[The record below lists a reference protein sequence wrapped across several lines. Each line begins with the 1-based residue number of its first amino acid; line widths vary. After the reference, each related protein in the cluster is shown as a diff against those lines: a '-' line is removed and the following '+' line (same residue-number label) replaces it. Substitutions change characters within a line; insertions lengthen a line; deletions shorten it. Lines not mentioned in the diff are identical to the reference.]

1 MGQRTVIL
9 ILFMCG
15 LLASCATPAPTVVPT
30 AVQLSR
36 APALQTGFDPQRDGF
51 SFRNYGVKA
60 DISNLTSSDMQRLF
74 GDAVCMIA
82 TESCTLIPAAR
93 IWMEEINRAMQTG
106 HCEGMAVLSQYFY
119 YGVIN
124 PKMFGGDS
132 VAALQLA
139 DNPPLQREI
148 AYWWATQ
155 ATFPTRAHRVV
166 TDPVEAVG
174 LLRAGL
180 HKDADV
186 AQLYTIGIYQTD
198 FNGGHTVTPI
208 GLRDINAT
216 HVAIQIY
223 DNNIPNETREII
235 VDTAKNTWTYTATNV
250 DGVAQSYA
258 GDRTSKTI
266 ELTAAA
272 PRLQKQVCHF
282 CPSNPVVQSV
292 DDLTTFFF
300 SSSATVTTALSKQFS
315 AYFVDGLGRRVG
327 IVLGKVYNEIPNAQI
342 GFLRGAPAQWSP
354 LGMPMLSI
362 PASVN
367 GSLRITGVQNVPI
380 NVTAFGKGKV
390 VALQNLLVDATV
402 ASEIRL
408 DQVGSTVAI
417 ASGTQSSPD
426 IYVGYSDADQNVE
439 MTVKRIVLQKGAK
452 VAASANKQTKTLAML
467 TSDGQSAQVQVSA
480 ADANQSA
487 PVSSQTTVTTD
498 DQSLAPIIDALAPAP
513 VQDISISPTAT
524 IVMPSATPVARRNPP
539 RPTQTKLLPTRLIPT
554 SDSSTAGDDKDDSSD
569 GDGSSKNNGGGE
581 SSTGDGSTVI
591 TDTLGLTP
599 TDVSGGDDTN
609 TRPTWSSGDARPT
622 PENDDGDVAP
632 TPSGDNGDVAPTP
645 SGDDNPRPTPGSGD
659 DDDGDRTRPTP
670 GGGDDNDR
678 TRPTPG
684 GGGDNDRPRPTPG
697 GDGGRTRPTRDRGDH
712 GDGSDSGDT
721 TRNNAP
727 DDGNGQLDAHAP
739 TAVTE
744 EQSDSAPINKTPVPT
759 QNADDS
765 WPVRQYVPPTAVLLK
780 DDGIGELRE

>member
-1 MGQRTVIL
+1 MVMGQRTVIL

-36 APALQTGFDPQRDGF
+36 VSALQTGFDPQRDGF

-166 TDPVEAVG
+166 TDPVEAVD

-208 GLRDINAT
+208 GLRDIDAT

-235 VDTAKNTWTYTATNV
+235 VDTAKNTWTYTAMNV

-258 GDRTSKTI
+258 GDRTSKTL

-362 PASVN
+362 PASVD

-417 ASGTQSSPD
+417 ASGTQSNPD

-439 MTVKRIVLQKGAK
+439 MTVKRVALQKGSKA
-452 VAASANKQTKTLAML
+452 AASANKQTKTLAML
-467 TSDGQSAQVQVSA
+467 TSDRQQAQVQISA
-480 ADANQSA
+480 TDANQSA
-487 PVSSQTTVTTD
+487 PVSSQTMVTTD

-513 VQDISISPTAT
+513 VQDSLVLPTAT
-524 IVMPSATPVARRNPP
+524 LAMPTATAVARRNPP

-569 GDGSSKNNGGGE
+569 GDGSAKNDGGE
-581 SSTGDGSTVI
+581 SSSDDATTVV
-591 TDTLGLTP
+591 TSTLGLTP
-599 TDVSGGDDTN
+599 TDIGGGNPSDDT
-609 TRPTWSSGDARPT
+609 T
-622 PENDDGDVAP
+622 
-632 TPSGDNGDVAPTP
+632 
-645 SGDDNPRPTPGSGD
+645 
-659 DDDGDRTRPTP
+659 
-670 GGGDDNDR
+670 
-678 TRPTPG
+678 
-684 GGGDNDRPRPTPG
+684 RPTPG
-697 GDGGRTRPTRDRGDH
+697 GDGDTTRPTPGGDDDTTRPTPGGDDDTTRPTPGGDDDTTRPTPGGDDGDNGDDERTRPTRDRSDNGDS
-712 GDGSDSGDT
+712 GDSGDT
-721 TRNNAP
+721 TRNNLP
-727 DDGNGQLDAHAP
+727 DAGNGQTNTQSP
-739 TAVTE
+739 TVTNPD
-744 EQSDSAPINKTPVPT
+744 QVDRTPIAKTPVPT

-765 WPVRQYVPPTAVLLK
+765 WPIRQYIPPTAVLSQ

>member
-30 AVQLSR
+30 TVQISHDAVPSFASVQI
-36 APALQTGFDPQRDGF
+36 GFNPQRDGF
-51 SFRNYGVKA
+51 SFRNYGVNA

-166 TDPVEAVG
+166 TDPVEAVD

-208 GLRDINAT
+208 GLRDIDAT

-258 GDRTSKTI
+258 GDRTSKTL

-354 LGMPMLSI
+354 LGMPMLSV

-390 VALQNLLVDATV
+390 VALQNLLVDSQI

-408 DQVGSTVAI
+408 DQIGSTVAI
-417 ASGTQSSPD
+417 ASATQSTPD
-426 IYVGYSDADQNVE
+426 IYVGYSEADQNVE
-439 MTVKRIVLQKGAK
+439 MTVKRVVLQKGAK
-452 VAASANKQTKTLAML
+452 AAASANKQTKTLAML
-467 TSDGQSAQVQVSA
+467 TSDQQQAQVQVSA
-480 ADANQSA
+480 TDANQSA

-498 DQSLAPIIDALAPAP
+498 DQSLAPIIDALSPEL
-513 VQDISISPTAT
+513 VQDISISPTVT
-524 IVMPSATPVARRNPP
+524 LVMPSATPVARRNPP
-539 RPTQTKLLPTRLIPT
+539 RPTQTKLLPTRLMPT
-554 SDSSTAGDDKDDSSD
+554 DDSSTAGDGKDDSSN

-581 SSTGDGSTVI
+581 SSSDDATRVI
-591 TDTLGLTP
+591 TSTLGLTP
-599 TDVSGGDDTN
+599 TDIGGGSPGDDTI
-609 TRPTWSSGDARPT
+609 
-622 PENDDGDVAP
+622 
-632 TPSGDNGDVAPTP
+632 
-645 SGDDNPRPTPGSGD
+645 
-659 DDDGDRTRPTP
+659 RPTP
-670 GGGDDNDR
+670 GGDDNQRPTPGGDDDNDR
-678 TRPTPG
+678 TRPTPV
-684 GGGDNDRPRPTPG
+684 
-697 GDGGRTRPTRDRGDH
+697 GDGGRPRPTRDRSDH

-721 TRNNAP
+721 TRNNTP
-727 DDGNGQLDAHAP
+727 DTGDEQKITP
-739 TAVTE
+739 SPIVSTE
-744 EQSDSAPINKTPVPT
+744 EQTDRMPIDKTPVPT

-765 WPVRQYVPPTAVLLK
+765 WLIRQYTPPTAVVSS
-780 DDGIGELRE
+780 DDRIGELRE

>member
-1 MGQRTVIL
+1 MVMGQRTVIL

-36 APALQTGFDPQRDGF
+36 VSALQTGFDPQRDGF

-166 TDPVEAVG
+166 TDPVEAVD

-208 GLRDINAT
+208 GLRDIDAT

-235 VDTAKNTWTYTATNV
+235 VDTAKNTWTYTAMNV

-258 GDRTSKTI
+258 GDRTSKTL

-362 PASVN
+362 PASVD

-417 ASGTQSSPD
+417 ASGTQSNPD

-439 MTVKRIVLQKGAK
+439 MTVKRVALQKGSKA
-452 VAASANKQTKTLAML
+452 AASANKQTKTLAML
-467 TSDGQSAQVQVSA
+467 TSDRQQAQVQISA
-480 ADANQSA
+480 TDANQSA
-487 PVSSQTTVTTD
+487 PVSSQTMVTTD

-513 VQDISISPTAT
+513 VQDSLVLPTAT
-524 IVMPSATPVARRNPP
+524 LAMPTATAVARRNPP

-569 GDGSSKNNGGGE
+569 GDGSAKNDGGE
-581 SSTGDGSTVI
+581 SSSDDATTVV
-591 TDTLGLTP
+591 TSTLGLTP
-599 TDVSGGDDTN
+599 TDIGGGNPSDDT
-609 TRPTWSSGDARPT
+609 T
-622 PENDDGDVAP
+622 
-632 TPSGDNGDVAPTP
+632 
-645 SGDDNPRPTPGSGD
+645 
-659 DDDGDRTRPTP
+659 
-670 GGGDDNDR
+670 
-678 TRPTPG
+678 
-684 GGGDNDRPRPTPG
+684 RPTPG
-697 GDGGRTRPTRDRGDH
+697 GDGDTTRPTPGGDDDTTRPTPGGDDDTTRPTPGGDDGDNGDDERTRPTRDRSDNGDS
-712 GDGSDSGDT
+712 GDSGDT
-721 TRNNAP
+721 TRNNLP
-727 DDGNGQLDAHAP
+727 DAGNGQTNTQSP
-739 TAVTE
+739 TVTNPD
-744 EQSDSAPINKTPVPT
+744 QVDRTPIAKTPVPT

-765 WPVRQYVPPTAVLLK
+765 WPIRQYIPPTAVLSQ

>member
-1 MGQRTVIL
+1 MGRRTVIL

-15 LLASCATPAPTVVPT
+15 LLASCATPATTVVPT
-30 AVQLSR
+30 AVQFSTD
-36 APALQTGFDPQRDGF
+36 ANAQFASVQIGFDPQRDGF
-51 SFRNYGVKA
+51 SFRNYGANA
-60 DISNLTSSDMQRLF
+60 DISNLTNSDMQRLF
-74 GDAVCMIA
+74 GDAVCMVA
-82 TESCTLIPAAR
+82 SKSCTLIPAAR

-155 ATFPTRAHRVV
+155 ATFPTRAHRVI
-166 TDPVEAVG
+166 TDPIEAVTM
-174 LLRAGL
+174 LRAGL

-186 AQLYTIGIYQTD
+186 AQLYTIGIYQAD
-198 FNGGHTVTPI
+198 FMSGHTVTPI
-208 GLRDINAT
+208 GLRDIDAT

-223 DNNIPNETREII
+223 DNNIPNETREIT
-235 VDTAKNTWTYTATNV
+235 VDTVKNTWTYAATNV
-250 DGVAQSYA
+250 DGVPRTYY
-258 GDRTSKTI
+258 GDSTSKTL

-282 CPSNPVVQSV
+282 CPSNPVAQSV
-292 DDLTTFFF
+292 DDLMTFFF
-300 SSSATVTTALSKQFS
+300 SSSATAATAISQQFS

-342 GFLRGAPAQWSP
+342 GFLRGAPDQWSP
-354 LGMPMLSI
+354 LGMPMLSV

-367 GSLRITGVQNVPI
+367 GSLRITGLQNVPI

-480 ADANQSA
+480 ADANQPE

-498 DQSLAPIIDALAPAP
+498 DQSLAPIIDALSPEL
-513 VQDISISPTAT
+513 VQDISISPTVT

-539 RPTQTKLLPTRLIPT
+539 RPTQTKLLPTRLMPT
-554 SDSSTAGDDKDDSSD
+554 DDSSTAGDGKDDSSN

-581 SSTGDGSTVI
+581 SSSDDATRVI
-591 TDTLGLTP
+591 TSTLGLTP
-599 TDVSGGDDTN
+599 TDIGGGSPGDDTI
-609 TRPTWSSGDARPT
+609 R
-622 PENDDGDVAP
+622 P
-632 TPSGDNGDVAPTP
+632 TPSGDGTTLPTP
-645 SGDDNPRPTPGSGD
+645 SGDDTQRPTPGGDDNPRPTPGSGD
-659 DDDGDRTRPTP
+659 DDDDDGDRTRPTP
-670 GGGDDNDR
+670 GGGGDNDR

-684 GGGDNDRPRPTPG
+684 GGGDNDRTRPTPV
-697 GDGGRTRPTRDRGDH
+697 GDGGRPRPTRDRGDH
-712 GDGSDSGDT
+712 GDGNDSGDT
-721 TRNNAP
+721 TRNNTP
-727 DDGNGQLDAHAP
+727 DTGDEQKITPSPIVSN
-739 TAVTE
+739 E
-744 EQSDSAPINKTPVPT
+744 EQTDRMPIDKTPVPT

-765 WPVRQYVPPTAVLLK
+765 WPVRQYVPPTAVLSK

>member
-36 APALQTGFDPQRDGF
+36 VSALQTGFDPQRDGF

-166 TDPVEAVG
+166 TDPVEAVD

-208 GLRDINAT
+208 GLRDIDAT

-235 VDTAKNTWTYTATNV
+235 VDTAKNTWTYTAMNV

-258 GDRTSKTI
+258 GDRTSKTL

-362 PASVN
+362 PASVD

-417 ASGTQSSPD
+417 ASGTQSNPD

-439 MTVKRIVLQKGAK
+439 MTVKRVALQKGSKA
-452 VAASANKQTKTLAML
+452 AASANKQTKTLAML
-467 TSDGQSAQVQVSA
+467 TSDRQQAQVQISA
-480 ADANQSA
+480 TDANQSA
-487 PVSSQTTVTTD
+487 PVSSQTMVTTD

-513 VQDISISPTAT
+513 VQDSLVLPTAT
-524 IVMPSATPVARRNPP
+524 LAMPTATAVARRNPP

-569 GDGSSKNNGGGE
+569 GDGSAKNDGGE
-581 SSTGDGSTVI
+581 SSSDDATTVV
-591 TDTLGLTP
+591 TSTLGLTP
-599 TDVSGGDDTN
+599 TDIGGGNPSDDT
-609 TRPTWSSGDARPT
+609 T
-622 PENDDGDVAP
+622 
-632 TPSGDNGDVAPTP
+632 
-645 SGDDNPRPTPGSGD
+645 
-659 DDDGDRTRPTP
+659 
-670 GGGDDNDR
+670 
-678 TRPTPG
+678 
-684 GGGDNDRPRPTPG
+684 RPTPG
-697 GDGGRTRPTRDRGDH
+697 GDGDTTRPTPGGDDDTTRPTPGGDDGDNGDDERTRPTRDRSDNGDS
-712 GDGSDSGDT
+712 GDSGDSGDT
-721 TRNNAP
+721 TRNNLP
-727 DDGNGQLDAHAP
+727 DAGNGQTNTQSP
-739 TAVTE
+739 TVTNPD
-744 EQSDSAPINKTPVPT
+744 QVDRTPIAKTPVPT

-765 WPVRQYVPPTAVLLK
+765 WPIRQYIPPTAVLSQ

>member
-1 MGQRTVIL
+1 MGRRTVIL

-15 LLASCATPAPTVVPT
+15 LLASCATPATTVVPT
-30 AVQLSR
+30 AVQFSTD
-36 APALQTGFDPQRDGF
+36 ANAQFASVQIGFDPQRDGF
-51 SFRNYGVKA
+51 SFRNYGANA
-60 DISNLTSSDMQRLF
+60 DISNLTNSDMQRLF
-74 GDAVCMIA
+74 GDAVCMVA
-82 TESCTLIPAAR
+82 SKSCTLIPAAR

-155 ATFPTRAHRVV
+155 ATFPTRAHRVI
-166 TDPVEAVG
+166 TDPIEAVTM
-174 LLRAGL
+174 LRAGL

-186 AQLYTIGIYQTD
+186 AQLYTIGIYQAD
-198 FNGGHTVTPI
+198 FMSGHTVTPI
-208 GLRDINAT
+208 GLRDIDAT

-223 DNNIPNETREII
+223 DNNIPNETREIT
-235 VDTAKNTWTYTATNV
+235 VDTVKNTWTYAATNV
-250 DGVAQSYA
+250 DGVPRTYY
-258 GDRTSKTI
+258 GDSTSKTL

-282 CPSNPVVQSV
+282 CPSNPVAQSV

-300 SSSATVTTALSKQFS
+300 SSSATAATAISQQFS

-342 GFLRGAPAQWSP
+342 GFLRGAPDQWSP
-354 LGMPMLSI
+354 LGMPMLSV

-367 GSLRITGVQNVPI
+367 GSLRITGLQNVPI

-480 ADANQSA
+480 ADANQPE

-498 DQSLAPIIDALAPAP
+498 DQSLAPIIDALSPEL
-513 VQDISISPTAT
+513 VQDISISPTVT

-539 RPTQTKLLPTRLIPT
+539 RPTQTKLLPTRLMPT
-554 SDSSTAGDDKDDSSD
+554 DDSSTAGDGKDDSSN

-581 SSTGDGSTVI
+581 SSSDDATRVI
-591 TDTLGLTP
+591 TSTLGLTP
-599 TDVSGGDDTN
+599 TDIGGGSPGDDTI
-609 TRPTWSSGDARPT
+609 R
-622 PENDDGDVAP
+622 P
-632 TPSGDNGDVAPTP
+632 TPSGDGTTLPTP
-645 SGDDNPRPTPGSGD
+645 SGDDTQRPTPGGDDNPRPTPGSGD
-659 DDDGDRTRPTP
+659 DDDDDGDRTRPTP
-670 GGGDDNDR
+670 GGGGDNDR

-684 GGGDNDRPRPTPG
+684 GGGDNDRARPTPV
-697 GDGGRTRPTRDRGDH
+697 GDGGRPRPTRDRGDH
-712 GDGSDSGDT
+712 GDGNDSGDT
-721 TRNNAP
+721 TRNNTP
-727 DDGNGQLDAHAP
+727 DTGDEQKITPSPIVSN
-739 TAVTE
+739 E
-744 EQSDSAPINKTPVPT
+744 EQTDRMPIDKTPVPT

-765 WPVRQYVPPTAVLLK
+765 WPVRQYVPPTAVLSK

>member
-1 MGQRTVIL
+1 MGRRTVIL

-15 LLASCATPAPTVVPT
+15 LLASCATPATTVVPT
-30 AVQLSR
+30 AVQFSTD
-36 APALQTGFDPQRDGF
+36 ANAQFASVQIGFDPQRDGF
-51 SFRNYGVKA
+51 SFRNYGANA
-60 DISNLTSSDMQRLF
+60 DISNLTNSDMQRLF
-74 GDAVCMIA
+74 GDAVCMVA
-82 TESCTLIPAAR
+82 SKSCTLIPAAR

-155 ATFPTRAHRVV
+155 ATFPTRAHRVI
-166 TDPVEAVG
+166 TDPIEAVTM
-174 LLRAGL
+174 LRAGL

-186 AQLYTIGIYQTD
+186 AQLYTIGIYQAD
-198 FNGGHTVTPI
+198 FMSGHTVTPI
-208 GLRDINAT
+208 GLRDIDAT

-223 DNNIPNETREII
+223 DNNIPNETREIT
-235 VDTAKNTWTYTATNV
+235 VDTVKNTWTYAATNV
-250 DGVAQSYA
+250 DGVPRTYY
-258 GDRTSKTI
+258 GDSTSKTL

-282 CPSNPVVQSV
+282 CPSNPVAQSV

-300 SSSATVTTALSKQFS
+300 SSSATAATAISQQFS

-342 GFLRGAPAQWSP
+342 GFLRGAPDQWSP
-354 LGMPMLSI
+354 LGMPMLSV

-367 GSLRITGVQNVPI
+367 GSLRITGLQNVPI

-480 ADANQSA
+480 ADANQSE

-498 DQSLAPIIDALAPAP
+498 DQSLAPIIDALSPEL
-513 VQDISISPTAT
+513 VQDISISPTVT

-539 RPTQTKLLPTRLIPT
+539 RPTQIKLLPTRLMPT
-554 SDSSTAGDDKDDSSD
+554 DDSSTAGDGKDDSSN

-581 SSTGDGSTVI
+581 SSSDDATRVI
-591 TDTLGLTP
+591 TSTLGLTP
-599 TDVSGGDDTN
+599 TDIGGGSPGDDTI
-609 TRPTWSSGDARPT
+609 R
-622 PENDDGDVAP
+622 P
-632 TPSGDNGDVAPTP
+632 TPSGDGTTLPTP
-645 SGDDNPRPTPGSGD
+645 SGDDTQRPTPGGDDNPRPTPGSGD
-659 DDDGDRTRPTP
+659 DDADDGDRTRPTP
-670 GGGDDNDR
+670 GGGGDNDR

-684 GGGDNDRPRPTPG
+684 GGGDNDRTRPTPV
-697 GDGGRTRPTRDRGDH
+697 GDGGRPRPTRDRGDH
-712 GDGSDSGDT
+712 GDGNDSGDT
-721 TRNNAP
+721 TRNNTP
-727 DDGNGQLDAHAP
+727 DTGDEQKITPSPIVSN
-739 TAVTE
+739 E
-744 EQSDSAPINKTPVPT
+744 EQTDRMPIDKTPVPT

-765 WPVRQYVPPTAVLLK
+765 WPVRQYVPPTAVLSK

>member
-1 MGQRTVIL
+1 MGRRTVIL

-15 LLASCATPAPTVVPT
+15 LLASCATPATTVVPT
-30 AVQLSR
+30 AVQFSTD
-36 APALQTGFDPQRDGF
+36 ANAQFASVQIGFDPQRDGF
-51 SFRNYGVKA
+51 SFRNYGANA
-60 DISNLTSSDMQRLF
+60 DISNLTNSDMQRLF
-74 GDAVCMIA
+74 GDAVCMVA
-82 TESCTLIPAAR
+82 SKSCTLIPAAR

-155 ATFPTRAHRVV
+155 ATFPTRAHRVI
-166 TDPVEAVG
+166 TDPIEAVTM
-174 LLRAGL
+174 LRAGL

-186 AQLYTIGIYQTD
+186 AQLYTIGIYQAD
-198 FNGGHTVTPI
+198 FMSGHTVTPI
-208 GLRDINAT
+208 GLRDIDAT

-223 DNNIPNETREII
+223 DNNIPNETREIT
-235 VDTAKNTWTYTATNV
+235 VDTVKNTWTYAATNV
-250 DGVAQSYA
+250 DGVPRTYY
-258 GDRTSKTI
+258 GDSTSKTL

-282 CPSNPVVQSV
+282 CPSNPVAQSV

-300 SSSATVTTALSKQFS
+300 SSSATAATAISQQFS

-342 GFLRGAPAQWSP
+342 GFLRGAPDQWSP
-354 LGMPMLSI
+354 LGMPMLSV

-367 GSLRITGVQNVPI
+367 GSLRITGLQNVPI

-480 ADANQSA
+480 ADANQSE

-498 DQSLAPIIDALAPAP
+498 DQSLAPIIDALSPEL
-513 VQDISISPTAT
+513 VQDISISPTVT

-539 RPTQTKLLPTRLIPT
+539 RPTQTKLLPTRLMPT
-554 SDSSTAGDDKDDSSD
+554 DDSSTAGDGKDDSSN

-581 SSTGDGSTVI
+581 SSSDDATRVI
-591 TDTLGLTP
+591 TSTLGLTP
-599 TDVSGGDDTN
+599 TDIGGGSPGDDTI
-609 TRPTWSSGDARPT
+609 R
-622 PENDDGDVAP
+622 P
-632 TPSGDNGDVAPTP
+632 TPSGDGTTLPTP
-645 SGDDNPRPTPGSGD
+645 SGDDTQRPTPGGDDNPRPTPGSGD
-659 DDDGDRTRPTP
+659 DDDDDGDRTRPTP
-670 GGGDDNDR
+670 GGGGDNDR

-684 GGGDNDRPRPTPG
+684 GGGDNDRTRPTPV
-697 GDGGRTRPTRDRGDH
+697 GDGGRPRPTRDRGDH
-712 GDGSDSGDT
+712 GDGNDSGDT
-721 TRNNAP
+721 TRNNTP
-727 DDGNGQLDAHAP
+727 DTGDEQKITPSPIVSN
-739 TAVTE
+739 E
-744 EQSDSAPINKTPVPT
+744 EQTDRMPIDKTPVPT

-765 WPVRQYVPPTAVLLK
+765 WPVRQYVPPTAVLSK